1 MNEPSALGVVVKGW
15 ANCIKTALGDICCRM
30 RAPRMTFLKMSRKL
44 VVWFMQNV
52 SSLMNDIAI
61 KQEGHFDCYGL
72 NVK

>member
-1 MNEPSALGVVVKGW
+1 
-15 ANCIKTALGDICCRM
+15 
-30 RAPRMTFLKMSRKL
+30 MTFLKMSRKL